1 MTYDQVV
8 VKLRE
13 YSDQL
18 VTLPDNEFKRMAETV
33 DTLLGERRDLALMI
47 RRLLSAIDHGAV
59 DRDRPPGSCMRNT
72 TLYRQGFDLLTRL
85 NLHGQPLHGSDHD

>member
-33 DTLLGERRDLALMI
+33 DTLLGERRTWL
-47 RRLLSAIDHGAV
+47 
-59 DRDRPPGSCMRNT
+59 
-72 TLYRQGFDLLTRL
+72 
-85 NLHGQPLHGSDHD
+85 